1 MFGVRNFFV
10 IFLHLSDQM
19 VEKCLPSPF
28 DWMRMF
34 ADHHGSTKV
43 DFWKQPTNPGN
54 WKEEHVPFIS
64 LLVCVFYFSFLLWRK
79 PNLQFVLISLSGWG
93 LLFYSGYKL
102 FTGGKGDDEVIA
114 FSSSFTKQTK
124 QSGSLF
130 LYSLQNFDSSFAEA
144 CAMNLS
150 LGKESSPSRAGL
162 VSNKAS
168 KITSLTVFVCFLLK

>member
-1 MFGVRNFFV
+1 MASFARRAMSLAQ
-10 IFLHLSDQM
+10 I
-19 VEKCLPSPF
+19 PSARVPASVCQ
-28 DWMRMF
+28 RRGLAGA

-54 WKEEHVPFIS
+54 WKEEH
-64 LLVCVFYFSFLLWRK
+64 
-79 PNLQFVLISLSGWG
+79 FVLISLSGWG

-150 LGKESSPSRAGL
+150 LGKDKESSPSRAGL